1 MSTEMD
7 LSAEL
12 AAVKAQLKEQTHQM
26 AEMASMM
33 KSMMSLAVPL
43 LEEKASKLRK
53 EKEEEVRKLR
63 KEKEEEVRKQYKQ
76 VMDDLKGCMGGKQM
90 RLYTAR
96 MACCSV
102 PFCNYMISAGNG
114 GVHDEVIC
122 PYGHRYSLSNQRFRS
137 DKEKL
142 ILEKFLRMHREI
154 ALYRQ
159 EKENIP
165 DSKLSPEQKAYH
177 DKEAARELAAK
188 KFMGSK

>member
-1 MSTEMD
+1 MST
-7 LSAEL
+7 EL

-43 LEEKASKLRK
+43 LEEK
-53 EKEEEVRKLR
+53 
-63 KEKEEEVRKQYKQ
+63 VRKQYKQ

-90 RLYTAR
+90 RLCMTS

-102 PFCNYMISAGNG
+102 PFCNYMIIAGDG

-122 PYGHRYSLSNQRFRS
+122 PYGHRYSLSNQRVRS

-142 ILEKFLRMHREI
+142 ILEKFLRRHREI
-154 ALYRQ
+154 SLYRH

-165 DSKLSPEQKAYH
+165 YSKLSPEQKAFH